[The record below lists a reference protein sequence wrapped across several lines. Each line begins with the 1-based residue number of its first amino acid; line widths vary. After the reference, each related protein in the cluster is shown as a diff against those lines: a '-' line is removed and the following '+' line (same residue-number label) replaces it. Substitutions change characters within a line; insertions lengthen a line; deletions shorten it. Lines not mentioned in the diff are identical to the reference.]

1 MAANGKLNGNSEVLH
16 LAVAQQLRAL
26 IVEGSIAPGQ
36 KLNER
41 DLAARLQVSRT
52 PLREALKLLTAEGLV
67 EHLPNR
73 GAIVVQLSTDDVA
86 HAFEVM
92 AALEGLSGELACAR
106 IGAAEIA
113 ELQALNYE
121 MRAHHARRDLPAYYR
136 VNALIHRAINRAAR
150 NPVLAQTYDRLNARL
165 QALRFRSN
173 FDAEKWDIA
182 VREHDAM
189 IEALAARDGARL
201 RRILVEHLQHKRD
214 VVLAQLAAGAAAA
227 QAAATGAPAAQPVP
241 ASAAD
246 GGAKRRLRATAHSAS
261 SGAARS
267 PALRLRGK
275 RALSPSPSPAD
286 AGDGSKAAK
295 RRHA

>member
-1 MAANGKLNGNSEVLH
+1 MPLDARPDGGAEVLH

-26 IVEGSIAPGQ
+26 IVEGAIAAGQ

-41 DLAARLQVSRT
+41 ELAERLRVSRT

-73 GAIVVQLSTDDVA
+73 GAVVVQLSADDVA

-106 IGAAEIA
+106 ITEEEIA
-113 ELQALNYE
+113 ELQALNFE
-121 MRAHHARRDLPAYYR
+121 MRAHHARRDLSAYYR
-136 VNALIHRAINRAAR
+136 VNAQIHRAINRAAR
-150 NPVLAQTYDRLNARL
+150 NPVLAQAYDRLNARL

-173 FDAEKWDIA
+173 FDVEKWDVA

-201 RRILVEHLQHKRD
+201 RLILIEHLQHKRD
-214 VVLAQLAAGAAAA
+214 VVLAQIAGRGGGDAAAA
-227 QAAATGAPAAQPVP
+227 TTTPPAAPKP
-241 ASAAD
+241 AASARQA
-246 GGAKRRLRATAHSAS
+246 GRRPARRSA
-261 SGAARS
+261 G
-267 PALRLRGK
+267 P
-275 RALSPSPSPAD
+275 
-286 AGDGSKAAK
+286 
-295 RRHA
+295 RR